1 MPQAHGARELV
12 SRSLVIDGCQFAEGD
27 FPGWD
32 RLVSKELVTAISLT
46 VPNSGAGFREAC
58 RAIGELWRQA
68 SLPGIRLAVV
78 RTPADIRRAKAEGKT
93 AIILAFQ
100 HWEPIENSLAFLHV
114 FHQLGV
120 RIVQIAYNEAG
131 YVGSGCVEQPD
142 TGLTR
147 FGRRA
152 IAEMNRIGVLVDLS
166 HVGDK
171 TCRDV
176 IEAST
181 APVVFTHVNPRRRA
195 PNPRN
200 KDDDLIKAVAAKGG
214 VIGLSPWGPICW
226 LGPGHPRPNLDDF
239 VGHLEYLIGLV
250 GYDHVSFGSDISLD
264 GSSDPV
270 GTQEQADRYPEVVAK
285 YNKEVG
291 PTFQVRYPVGLYG
304 ATNLVELVE
313 RLLERGH
320 GAEDVQKFLGGNLLR
335 VFEATWSGVTA

>member
-1 MPQAHGARELV
+1 MAATELIG
-12 SRSLVIDGCQFAEGD
+12 SSIVIDGCQFAESD
-27 FPGWD
+27 FPGWE
-32 RLVSKELVTAISLT
+32 RLVTKDLVTAISLT

-58 RAIGELWRQA
+58 RSIGELWRQA
-68 SLPGIRLAVV
+68 SVPGSRLMIV
-78 RTPADIRRAKAEGKT
+78 RDAADIRRAKAEGKT

-114 FHQLGV
+114 FRQLGV
-120 RIVQIAYNEAG
+120 RVVQIAYNEAG
-131 YVGSGCVEQPD
+131 YVGCGCVETPD
-142 TGLTR
+142 GGLTR

-152 IAEMNRIGVLVDLS
+152 IAEMNRIGILIDLS

-176 IEAST
+176 IEFSKV
-181 APVVFTHVNPRRRA
+181 PVAFTHANPRSRA

-226 LGPGHPRPNLDDF
+226 LGPGHPRPTLDDF
-239 VGHLEYLIGLV
+239 VGHFEYLVDLV
-250 GYDHVSFGSDISLD
+250 GYDHVSFGSDISVD

-270 GTQEQADRYPEVVAK
+270 GTQEQADRYPEVVAN
-285 YNKEVG
+285 YNREVG

-304 ATNLVELVE
+304 ATNLVELVA

-320 GAEDVQKFLGGNLLR
+320 KAEDLQKFLGGNLLR
-335 VFEATWSGVTA
+335 LFETVWAGTKR